1 MPNQKLKK
9 NRLVG
14 GIVST
19 ILLIAIVLLIYYVM
33 GSPNQKVDKG
43 IDENRSVRLKVA
55 YEHVDGFMSNYG
67 KAFSLRYPNIS
78 FEVVTA
84 APGENL
90 LSILEPEGVA
100 RMLEEEQVDLLWM
113 NAKSYEQASLDGR
126 LAMLDGWMAQD
137 RLDLEGI
144 DPAILTDLRQRSG
157 GHLYGLP
164 LEVDRMALYY
174 NTELFEAFGVPVP
187 TDRMSWEELLQLAA
201 RFPTKDGGG
210 RPFYGLSVS
219 YPSSPGTLIDLMGR
233 TNQLQMLDPVRK
245 TFTLDSASW
254 QHVWEL
260 VLDRFKRGTVLWED
274 QPGRKD
280 LFLQKQVA
288 MTLQSSSFMNR
299 LLQPGTNL
307 KWDVVTEP
315 VHPEFPDISSTF
327 DIPRIVAIRA
337 QSPNQREA
345 WEFLKMLYSKAML
358 QKQVWTTDL
367 RLLPQKELLLNRVKA
382 SGTQANVSAF
392 YTLKPGTPVVDPLDT
407 VSGELKRMVIQ
418 LMDEAAAEVMEGTM
432 PLQEAL
438 QVLQHKVN
446 EEYTRKQR

>member
-9 NRLVG
+9 NGLIG
-14 GIVST
+14 GTVFT
-19 ILLIAIVLLIYYVM
+19 ILLIAIVLFIYYVM
-33 GSPNQKVDKG
+33 GSQKQKVDKG

-55 YEHVDGFMSNYG
+55 YEHADGFMSNYG

-157 GHLYGLP
+157 GRLYGIP
-164 LEVDRMALYY
+164 LEVDRMALYF
-174 NTELFEAFGVPVP
+174 NTELFEAYGVPFP
-187 TDRMSWEELLQLAA
+187 TDRMSWEDILQLAA
-201 RFPTKDGGG
+201 RFPTTDGEG

-233 TNQLQMLDPVRK
+233 TNQLQMLDPVSK
-245 TFTLDSASW
+245 KFTLESASW
-254 QHVWEL
+254 KHVWEL

-288 MTLQSSSFMNR
+288 MTLQSSGFMNR
-299 LLQPGTNL
+299 LLQPSTNL
-307 KWDVVTEP
+307 AWDLVTEP
-315 VHPEFPDISSTF
+315 VHPEFPDRSSTF

-367 RLLPQKELLLNRVKA
+367 RLLPQKELILNRVKA
-382 SGTQANVSAF
+382 SGSQANVGAF
-392 YTLKPGTPVVDPLDT
+392 YTLKPGTPASDPLDN
-407 VSGELKRMVIQ
+407 VSGEIKRMIIQ
-418 LMDEAAAEVMEGTM
+418 QMDEAAAQVMKGEL

-438 QVLQHKVN
+438 QVLQRKVD
-446 EEYTRKQR
+446 EKYASKQR